1 VGFREVPVVVRVDSD
16 PAADQGLDQ
25 GLDLVRDQEARR
37 LVLPDLVGPRKT
49 PLREEATGKSGEDAT
64 ELRAVTDAVVTD
76 AVERDAVERDA
87 VERDAVEKDVV
98 VVLVG
103 PGGGREARGDLVR
116 GLVVPEVVVLAAAST
131 SIL

>member
-1 VGFREVPVVVRVDSD
+1 VVFREAPVVVRVDSD

-64 ELRAVTDAVVTD
+64 ERRAVKAV
-76 AVERDAVERDA
+76 

-103 PGGGREARGDLVR
+103 PGGDREALGVLVR
-116 GLVVPEVVVLAAAST
+116 GPVVPEVVVLVAAST
-131 SIL
+131 WIL